1 MTKKQILN
9 LEGDNTSEKAKNKP
23 MGEIAFFG
31 GPDRKEGKPDGK
43 ICSEYPAWYH
53 QPLVDD
59 LYEEI
64 AKSERSMK
72 YMDEHDILDYTT
84 RARLTKQIK
93 AKKKRI
99 EEIEASRPKLRG
111 KDKDDLYRVY
121 QELGDQVKEG
131 LFTRSEM
138 KLGSASAQEEASRM
152 VDPRIRLRMEPEIAK
167 SLNLVVDEDGKV
179 SRDQASKGWKI
190 LGSLLGEP
198 TNVENLRSDRLTVR
212 SRR

>member
-9 LEGDNTSEKAKNKP
+9 LEGDNTSEKAKNRP
-23 MGEIAFFG
+23 MGEIEFFG
-31 GPDRKEGKPDGK
+31 TPDRKGGEPDGK
-43 ICSEYPAWYH
+43 IGSEYPAWYH
-53 QPLVDD
+53 DGLVDD
-59 LYEEI
+59 LREEVG
-64 AKSERSMK
+64 KSERSMK

-138 KLGSASAQEEASRM
+138 KLGSVSGQEEASRM
-152 VDPRIRLRMEPEIAK
+152 IDPKIRLRMEPELAK
-167 SLNLVVDEDGKV
+167 SLNLNITSDGMI
-179 SRDQASKGWKI
+179 SRSQAAKGWKI

>member
-9 LEGDNTSEKAKNKP
+9 LEGDNTSEKAKNRP

-111 KDKDDLYRVY
+111 KDKDDLYKVY
-121 QELGDQVKEG
+121 QDLGDQVKEG
-131 LFTRSEM
+131 LFTKSEM
-138 KLGSASAQEEASRM
+138 KLGSAPVHEEVKRI
-152 VDPRIRLRMEPEIAK
+152 VDPKIRLRMEPELAK
-167 SLNLVVDEDGKV
+167 SLNLNITSDGMI
-179 SRDQASKGWKI
+179 SRSQAEKGWKI
-190 LGSLLGEP
+190 IGALLGEP
-198 TNVENLRSDRLTVR
+198 TNVESLRADRLTVR